1 MYKVGA
7 DIDHSHPEARDDV
20 IKWGKW
26 IIEEVGAT
34 GFRFDAVKV
43 CLPFTSTPLLVIGV
57 QTTYNVNVMAAH
69 RQRLHR
75 RVHQDRS

>member
-43 CLPFTSTPLLVIGV
+43 CPPFASPPGV
-57 QTTYNVNVMAAH
+57 RITYDAVTDN
-69 RQRLHR
+69 
-75 RVHQDRS
+75 